1 MTAQQV
7 LDSCQQL
14 YEKHK
19 LITYPRSDCR
29 YLPKEHLKQ
38 VKAVSQAVAV
48 NEPELALAA
57 QQADTA
63 LISRAWNDGKV
74 DAHHAII
81 PTEKRMPA
89 GRLSVAEQRLY
100 QMIARQYLAQF
111 YPPFCYR
118 DTLAEVTIA
127 GGCFVAKARVERSAG
142 WKKLFRQHNSGD
154 KVALTADEAG
164 VDRDVAKL
172 AFKDN
177 AIDMID
183 AWIDSIDMELAHRLP
198 AEKLAAMKIRDRITA
213 LLATRLEIMAPDR
226 ESLRRAMAIMAMP
239 QNLVRSAKIGWR
251 SADRMWRLAGDTAS
265 DFNHYTK
272 RMTLSAVY
280 ASTLSVFVNDDSDNF
295 ADARAFLDRRI
306 DNVMQ
311 FEKVKFQAK
320 QRQEYVPSLSRF
332 IGRLRYPAR

>member
-1 MTAQQV
+1 MSISPLPADPT
-7 LDSCQQL
+7 LD
-14 YEKHK
+14 EV
-19 LITYPRSDCR
+19 R
-29 YLPKEHLKQ
+29 
-38 VKAVSQAVAV
+38 A
-48 NEPELALAA
+48 ALAP
-57 QQADTA
+57 
-63 LISRAWNDGKV
+63 I
-74 DAHHAII
+74 
-81 PTEKRMPA
+81 
-89 GRLSVAEQRLY
+89 
-100 QMIARQYLAQF
+100 IARN
-111 YPPFCYR
+111 
-118 DTLAEVTIA
+118 A
-127 GGCFVAKARVERSAG
+127 GFDG
-142 WKKLFRQHNSGD
+142 WSDAAVH
-154 KVALTADEAG
+154 AAADEAG

-183 AWIDSIDMELAHRLP
+183 AWIDSIDMDLAHRLP

>member
-1 MTAQQV
+1 MSISPLPADPT
-7 LDSCQQL
+7 LD
-14 YEKHK
+14 EV
-19 LITYPRSDCR
+19 R
-29 YLPKEHLKQ
+29 
-38 VKAVSQAVAV
+38 A
-48 NEPELALAA
+48 ALAP
-57 QQADTA
+57 
-63 LISRAWNDGKV
+63 I
-74 DAHHAII
+74 
-81 PTEKRMPA
+81 
-89 GRLSVAEQRLY
+89 
-100 QMIARQYLAQF
+100 IARN
-111 YPPFCYR
+111 
-118 DTLAEVTIA
+118 A
-127 GGCFVAKARVERSAG
+127 GFDG
-142 WKKLFRQHNSGD
+142 WSDAAVH
-154 KVALTADEAG
+154 AAADAAG

-183 AWIDSIDMELAHRLP
+183 AWIDGVDMELAHRLP

>member
-1 MTAQQV
+1 MSITPLPADPT
-7 LDSCQQL
+7 LD
-14 YEKHK
+14 EV
-19 LITYPRSDCR
+19 R
-29 YLPKEHLKQ
+29 
-38 VKAVSQAVAV
+38 A
-48 NEPELALAA
+48 ALAP
-57 QQADTA
+57 
-63 LISRAWNDGKV
+63 I
-74 DAHHAII
+74 
-81 PTEKRMPA
+81 
-89 GRLSVAEQRLY
+89 
-100 QMIARQYLAQF
+100 IARN
-111 YPPFCYR
+111 
-118 DTLAEVTIA
+118 A
-127 GGCFVAKARVERSAG
+127 GFDG
-142 WKKLFRQHNSGD
+142 WSDAAVH
-154 KVALTADEAG
+154 AAADEAG

>member
-1 MTAQQV
+1 MSISPLPADPT
-7 LDSCQQL
+7 LD
-14 YEKHK
+14 EV
-19 LITYPRSDCR
+19 R
-29 YLPKEHLKQ
+29 
-38 VKAVSQAVAV
+38 A
-48 NEPELALAA
+48 ALAP
-57 QQADTA
+57 
-63 LISRAWNDGKV
+63 I
-74 DAHHAII
+74 
-81 PTEKRMPA
+81 
-89 GRLSVAEQRLY
+89 
-100 QMIARQYLAQF
+100 IARN
-111 YPPFCYR
+111 
-118 DTLAEVTIA
+118 A
-127 GGCFVAKARVERSAG
+127 GFDG
-142 WKKLFRQHNSGD
+142 WSDAAVH
-154 KVALTADEAG
+154 AAADETG

-213 LLATRLEIMAPDR
+213 LLATRLDIMAPDR

>member
-1 MTAQQV
+1 MFMSISPLPADPT
-7 LDSCQQL
+7 LD
-14 YEKHK
+14 EV
-19 LITYPRSDCR
+19 R
-29 YLPKEHLKQ
+29 
-38 VKAVSQAVAV
+38 A
-48 NEPELALAA
+48 ALAP
-57 QQADTA
+57 
-63 LISRAWNDGKV
+63 I
-74 DAHHAII
+74 
-81 PTEKRMPA
+81 
-89 GRLSVAEQRLY
+89 
-100 QMIARQYLAQF
+100 IARN
-111 YPPFCYR
+111 
-118 DTLAEVTIA
+118 A
-127 GGCFVAKARVERSAG
+127 GFDG
-142 WKKLFRQHNSGD
+142 WSDAAVH
-154 KVALTADEAG
+154 AAADEAG

-183 AWIDSIDMELAHRLP
+183 AWIDSIDLELAHRLP
-198 AEKLAAMKIRDRITA
+198 AENLAAMKIRDRITA

>member
-1 MTAQQV
+1 MSKSPLPADPT
-7 LDSCQQL
+7 LD
-14 YEKHK
+14 E
-19 LITYPRSDCR
+19 IR
-29 YLPKEHLKQ
+29 
-38 VKAVSQAVAV
+38 A
-48 NEPELALAA
+48 ALAPIIA
-57 QQADTA
+57 CNAGFDGWSDAAVYAAAD
-63 LISRAWNDGKV
+63 D
-74 DAHHAII
+74 
-81 PTEKRMPA
+81 
-89 GRLSVAEQRLY
+89 
-100 QMIARQYLAQF
+100 
-111 YPPFCYR
+111 
-118 DTLAEVTIA
+118 
-127 GGCFVAKARVERSAG
+127 
-142 WKKLFRQHNSGD
+142 
-154 KVALTADEAG
+154 AG

-183 AWIDSIDMELAHRLP
+183 AWIDSIDLELAHRLP
-198 AEKLAAMKIRDRITA
+198 AENLAAMKIRDRITA

-320 QRQEYVPSLSRF
+320 QRQEYVPSFSRF

>member
-1 MTAQQV
+1 MSISPLPADPT
-7 LDSCQQL
+7 LD
-14 YEKHK
+14 EV
-19 LITYPRSDCR
+19 R
-29 YLPKEHLKQ
+29 
-38 VKAVSQAVAV
+38 A
-48 NEPELALAA
+48 ALAP
-57 QQADTA
+57 
-63 LISRAWNDGKV
+63 I
-74 DAHHAII
+74 
-81 PTEKRMPA
+81 
-89 GRLSVAEQRLY
+89 
-100 QMIARQYLAQF
+100 IARN
-111 YPPFCYR
+111 
-118 DTLAEVTIA
+118 A
-127 GGCFVAKARVERSAG
+127 GFDG
-142 WKKLFRQHNSGD
+142 WSDAAVH
-154 KVALTADEAG
+154 AAADEAG

-213 LLATRLEIMAPDR
+213 LLSTRLDIMAPDR

>member
-1 MTAQQV
+1 MSISPLPADPT
-7 LDSCQQL
+7 LD
-14 YEKHK
+14 E
-19 LITYPRSDCR
+19 IRT
-29 YLPKEHLKQ
+29 
-38 VKAVSQAVAV
+38 
-48 NEPELALAA
+48 ALAP
-57 QQADTA
+57 
-63 LISRAWNDGKV
+63 I
-74 DAHHAII
+74 
-81 PTEKRMPA
+81 
-89 GRLSVAEQRLY
+89 
-100 QMIARQYLAQF
+100 IARN
-111 YPPFCYR
+111 
-118 DTLAEVTIA
+118 A
-127 GGCFVAKARVERSAG
+127 GFDG
-142 WKKLFRQHNSGD
+142 WSDAAVH
-154 KVALTADEAG
+154 AAADEAG

-183 AWIDSIDMELAHRLP
+183 AWIDSIDLELAHRLS

>member
-1 MTAQQV
+1 MSINPLPADPT
-7 LDSCQQL
+7 LD
-14 YEKHK
+14 EV
-19 LITYPRSDCR
+19 R
-29 YLPKEHLKQ
+29 
-38 VKAVSQAVAV
+38 A
-48 NEPELALAA
+48 ALAP
-57 QQADTA
+57 
-63 LISRAWNDGKV
+63 I
-74 DAHHAII
+74 
-81 PTEKRMPA
+81 
-89 GRLSVAEQRLY
+89 
-100 QMIARQYLAQF
+100 IARN
-111 YPPFCYR
+111 
-118 DTLAEVTIA
+118 A
-127 GGCFVAKARVERSAG
+127 GFDG
-142 WKKLFRQHNSGD
+142 WSDAAVH
-154 KVALTADEAG
+154 AAADEAG

-183 AWIDSIDMELAHRLP
+183 AWIDSIDRELAHRLP

-213 LLATRLEIMAPDR
+213 LLATRLDIMAPDR